1 MREAEGQS
9 LLRELVA
16 AVDARE
22 PVVVATVVET
32 HRAVPRH
39 AGCKMLVHADGRCSG
54 SVGGGEME
62 ARVLA
67 EAKEAMADGRPRL
80 LRYSFLDPG
89 AGDPGACGGDAA
101 VSIEPYLPEP
111 TVLVVGC
118 GHVGRAVVELA
129 DWLGLRVV
137 AVDDRAELL
146 AEPLVPG
153 ADLRLPGAPTEALT
167 ALGSVDGMFAV
178 LATRDTEV
186 DVEWLPS
193 LLAGGARWIGVIGSR
208 RRWRRTRSELAAHG
222 ESSEELDRI
231 ASPIGLDIHAETPRE
246 IAVAII
252 GQIIDLLRG
261 GADPSPVVP
270 PAVDEDERA
279 LLEALQ
285 VPWLVGA
292 R

>member
-9 LLRELVA
+9 LLHALVA

-39 AGCKMLVHADGRCSG
+39 AGCRMLVHADGRCSG

-67 EAKEAMADGRPRL
+67 EARLAMADGRPRL
-80 LRYSFLDPG
+80 LRYSLVDPG
-89 AGDPGACGGDAA
+89 AGDPGVCGGEAV

-129 DWLGLRVV
+129 DWLGLHVV
-137 AVDDRAELL
+137 AADDRAELL
-146 AEPLVPG
+146 AERLVPG
-153 ADLRLPGAPTEALT
+153 ADLRLPGAAEDALT
-167 ALGSVDGMFAV
+167 ALGSVEGIFAV
-178 LATRDTEV
+178 LATRDTAV
-186 DVEWLPS
+186 DVEWLPA

-208 RRWRRTRSELAAHG
+208 RRWGRTRSELLSRG
-222 ESSEELDRI
+222 VSSKDLDRI

-246 IAVAII
+246 IAVAIM

-261 GADPSPVVP
+261 RPVPIPAGQDAADEAEHRPLGAHPIPG
-270 PAVDEDERA
+270 
-279 LLEALQ
+279 
-285 VPWLVGA
+285 LVGA